1 MCIGGPGRGIPWV
14 SVCIDMRNRYVGS
27 ASSYVHGNFSER
39 LGTETLLFF
48 YDGFLKTNLGRLLE
62 KELMGEVS
70 QT

>member
-1 MCIGGPGRGIPWV
+1 VYRGAGQRNSLGKCV
-14 SVCIDMRNRYVGS
+14 IDMRNRYVGS

-48 YDGFLKTNLGRLLE
+48 YHGFLKTNLGRLLE
-62 KELMGEVS
+62 KELLGEVS